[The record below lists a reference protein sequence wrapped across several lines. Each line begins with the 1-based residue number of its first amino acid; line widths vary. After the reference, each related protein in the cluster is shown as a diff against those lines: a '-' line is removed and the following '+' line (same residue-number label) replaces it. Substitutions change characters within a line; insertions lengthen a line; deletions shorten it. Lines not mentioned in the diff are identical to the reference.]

1 MWHIIWRTSYI
12 FLHKRL
18 TWISNIEHNDPP
30 HMKFIHTG
38 AGVGKKTNTGE
49 IFPNCDKKY
58 ENNPKEI
65 FSTSR
70 FCIIIIYIEF

>member
-1 MWHIIWRTSYI
+1 
-12 FLHKRL
+12 
-18 TWISNIEHNDPP
+18 
-30 HMKFIHTG
+30 MKFIHTG